1 MPVVVLNPVRAKMVE
16 KPGDWKWSSFHA
28 TAFKGSIPN
37 WLTTDWILEQF
48 AQNRK
53 AAREGYRKFVE
64 SGISEKDS
72 PWGMLKGQIF
82 FGSKGFIQSIKSK
95 NEDTK
100 EVPKVQ
106 RYATRVRL
114 ENLLQD
120 IKNKQHRNEK
130 VWMAYAQH
138 GYTMKEIAD
147 YLSIH
152 YTTVSKIINQRKK

>member
-1 MPVVVLNPVRAKMVE
+1 MVE

-28 TAFKGSIPN
+28 TASKGSIPN
-37 WLTTDWILEQF
+37 WLTTDWILGQF

-53 AAREGYRKFVE
+53 AARKSYLKFVE
-64 SGISEKDS
+64 SGISEKTS
-72 PWGMLKGQIF
+72 PWDRLKGQIF

-95 NEDTK
+95 NEDIK

-106 RYATRVRL
+106 RYATRIRL
-114 ENLLQD
+114 ENLFRD

-130 VWMAYAQH
+130 VWMAYARY